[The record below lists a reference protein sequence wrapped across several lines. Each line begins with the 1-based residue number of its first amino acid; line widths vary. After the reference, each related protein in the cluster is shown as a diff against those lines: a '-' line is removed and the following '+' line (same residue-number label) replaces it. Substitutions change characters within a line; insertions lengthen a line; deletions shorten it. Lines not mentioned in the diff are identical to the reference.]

1 MRHIKLI
8 FCFLLFNQLVVSH
21 AWGENA
27 SNQMESPASD
37 TIVQMYASESTE
49 SLLDKA
55 ASAYAAR
62 KYDIAIDIYE
72 YLLEKYGVSANVYYN
87 LGNAYFKNEKMAQ
100 AILNYERSMKLNP
113 GDADTKHNLE
123 LCKTKIVDQIT
134 PLGKFIFA
142 RWYQSLYQ
150 SFSSNWWSIFGIVSA
165 FIFSICLACYFLG
178 RKRWIKKTCFFV
190 GVLAMIF
197 AIFGIIFANKSYQKV
212 QQSDEAIL
220 FSLSVTAKSSP
231 DQSGNDLFVLHEGVK
246 VVIKSQLG
254 DWCEVELEDGNVGWL
269 QMKDLVII

>member
-1 MRHIKLI
+1 MRPIKHLLYI
-8 FCFLLFNQLVVSH
+8 LVFSLLFVTQI
-21 AWGENA
+21 WGNNA
-27 SNQMESPASD
+27 SDRSKPAGESLGQS
-37 TIVQMYASESTE
+37 YASESTE
-49 SLLDKA
+49 SLLEKA

-62 KYDIAIDIYE
+62 KFDIAIDIYE
-72 YLLEKYGVSANVYYN
+72 SLLKNQGASADIYYN

-100 AILNYERSMKLNP
+100 AILNYERSLKLNP
-113 GDADTKHNLE
+113 GDKDTRHNLE
-123 LCKTKIVDQIT
+123 LSKTKIVDQIT
-134 PLGKFIFA
+134 PLGKFIFS
-142 RWYQSLYQ
+142 RWYQSLFL
-150 SFSSNWWSIFGIVSA
+150 SFSSNWWSIFSIVFA
-165 FIFSICLACYFLG
+165 LIFSICLVSYFLG
-178 RKRWIKKTCFFV
+178 RKRWIKKTCFYV
-190 GVLAMIF
+190 GVLAMFF
-197 AIFGIIFANKSYQKV
+197 AIFGIIFANKSYQKI